1 MKHVDRTIFIMRHG
15 ETEFNT
21 QGRYQGQLDS
31 PLTEHG
37 MDQVR
42 QMGRL
47 LRYSVEHPS
56 EWKVISSP
64 LGRALQSTQI
74 LCEILGYDFNEIETD
89 SRLSEV
95 SVGSWSGLTLKEIEQ
110 GWPNSLEDTTM
121 YDWYFRSPDGESYE
135 VVQERVTDWLDSLS
149 STPRVIAVTHGL
161 TSRIL
166 RGVYAGLARQEALSL
181 EVSQSACFQLSN
193 YTIKRISYEF
203 DEF

>member
-1 MKHVDRTIFIMRHG
+1 M
-15 ETEFNT
+15 
-21 QGRYQGQLDS
+21 
-31 PLTEHG
+31 
-37 MDQVR
+37 
-42 QMGRL
+42 
-47 LRYSVEHPS
+47 
-56 EWKVISSP
+56 
-64 LGRALQSTQI
+64 
-74 LCEILGYDFNEIETD
+74 CEILGYDFNEIETD

-166 RGVYAGLARQEALSL
+166 RGVYAGLTRQEALSL
-181 EVSQSACFQLSN
+181 EVSQSACFQLANS
-193 YTIKRISYEF
+193 TIKRISNEF

>member
-1 MKHVDRTIFIMRHG
+1 MKDVDRTIFIVRHG

-42 QMGRL
+42 QMARL
-47 LRYSVEHPS
+47 LRYSVDQPS

-74 LCEILGYDFNEIETD
+74 LCEILGYDFNKIETD

-110 GWPNSLEDTTM
+110 GWPNRLEDTTM

-135 VVQERVTDWLDSLS
+135 AVQERVTDWLDSLS
-149 STPRVIAVTHGL
+149 STSKVIAVTHGL

-166 RGVYAGLARQEALSL
+166 RGVYAGLARQEALAL
-181 EVSQSACFQLSN
+181 EVSQSACFRLAN
-193 YTIKRISYEF
+193 CTIKRISYEF

>member
-1 MKHVDRTIFIMRHG
+1 MDRTIFIMRHG

-74 LCEILGYDFNEIETD
+74 LCEILGYDFNKIETD

-110 GWPNSLEDTTM
+110 GWPNSLEDTSM

-135 VVQERVTDWLDSLS
+135 AVQERVTDWLDSLS

-166 RGVYAGLARQEALSL
+166 REYTRGLQDRKPYHLRFPKAHVFSCLIVQ
-181 EVSQSACFQLSN
+181 
-193 YTIKRISYEF
+193 
-203 DEF
+203 

>member
-1 MKHVDRTIFIMRHG
+1 MDRAIFIMRHG

-37 MDQVR
+37 VEQVR
-42 QMGRL
+42 QMARL
-47 LRYSVEHPS
+47 LRYSVDQSS
-56 EWKVISSP
+56 EWRVISSP

-74 LCEILGYDFNEIETD
+74 LCEILGFDFNKVETD

-110 GWPNSLEDTTM
+110 DWANRLTGTTM
-121 YDWYFRSPDGESYE
+121 YDWYFHSPDGESYE
-135 VVQERVTDWLDSLS
+135 AVQERVTDWLDSVS
-149 STPRVIAVTHGL
+149 SYPQVIAVTHGL

-166 RGVYAGLARQEALSL
+166 RGVYAGLTRQETLAL
-181 EVSQSACFQLSN
+181 EVSPSACFQLAN
-193 YTIKRISYEF
+193 CTIKRISNEF

>member
-1 MKHVDRTIFIMRHG
+1 MDGTIIVMRHG
-15 ETEFNT
+15 ETVFNT

-31 PLTEHG
+31 PLTDLG
-37 MDQVR
+37 VDQVR
-42 QMGRL
+42 QMAKL
-47 LRYSVEHPS
+47 LRHSIGHPS
-56 EWKVISSP
+56 DWKVISSP
-64 LGRALQSTQI
+64 LGRAQQSTQI
-74 LCEILGYDFNEIETD
+74 LCEMIGCDFAKVETD

-135 VVQERVTDWLDSLS
+135 AVQNRVTDWLNSLS
-149 STPRVIAVTHGL
+149 SSPRVIAVTHGL

-166 RGVYAGLARQEALSL
+166 RGVYAGLGRQEALTL
-181 EVSQSACFQLSN
+181 EVSQNACFQLN
-193 YTIKRISYEF
+193 NRTIKRISYEF

>member
-1 MKHVDRTIFIMRHG
+1 MDRAIFIMRHG

-37 MDQVR
+37 VEQVR
-42 QMGRL
+42 QMARL
-47 LRYSVEHPS
+47 LRYSVDQSS
-56 EWKVISSP
+56 EWRVISSP

-74 LCEILGYDFNEIETD
+74 LCEILGYDFNKVETD

-110 GWPNSLEDTTM
+110 DWADRLTGTTM
-121 YDWYFRSPDGESYE
+121 YDWYFYSPDGESYE
-135 VVQERVTDWLDSLS
+135 AVQERVTDWLDSVS
-149 STPRVIAVTHGL
+149 SSPQVIAVTHGL

-166 RGVYAGLARQEALSL
+166 RGVYAGLTRQETLAL
-181 EVSQSACFQLSN
+181 EVSQSACFQLAN
-193 YTIKRISYEF
+193 CTIKRISNEF